1 VLRNGAPV
9 ARQMVRLTPQQLE
22 RAQIVPHPNVNPSL
36 RAALP
41 GKPVSPPLVRPQASL
56 AAAREAPRTVRTP
69 PPVSRTAPI
78 SERVSPVAPVRTAP
92 PRLITRVP
100 PPPPHV
106 PFTVQHQYMTQH
118 PGRYLEPQQLENLRA
133 GRRPGPMLD
142 REFPPHVAPLPH
154 VRVAPPA
161 PPRKQ

>member
-1 VLRNGAPV
+1 
-9 ARQMVRLTPQQLE
+9 MVRLTPQQLE

-78 SERVSPVAPVRTAP
+78 SERVPPVAPVRTAP